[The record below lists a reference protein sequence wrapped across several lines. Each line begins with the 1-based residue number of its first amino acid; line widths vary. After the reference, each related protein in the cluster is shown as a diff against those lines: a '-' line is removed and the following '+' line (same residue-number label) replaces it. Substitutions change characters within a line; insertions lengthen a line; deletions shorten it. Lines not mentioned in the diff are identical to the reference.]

1 MQRIARLLLTTLAL
15 AAMSP
20 SARALELEECRISA
34 GPASPSIRARC
45 GRMERPLDADDPES
59 ETIALRVVV
68 VPALNLKP
76 EPDPIVPLAGGPGQ
90 GAVQFYAIYRD
101 AFEYVRR
108 NRDILLVDQR
118 GTGESA
124 RMDCPVEDE
133 LIEGQ
138 FSVAETVRYMKECL
152 ESLPHD
158 PRFFTTS
165 VAVHD
170 LEAVRA
176 ALGYPAVN
184 LYGVSYGSRVAQHY
198 ARRYPGQTRTV
209 TLDGVVPPQLA
220 LGPNIAIEAQRALD
234 NIFDRCAI
242 EPDCAERFPDIAD
255 TFQRLRRR
263 LESRAASVE
272 LAHPVTGRF
281 ETVSFG
287 HLELAGAIRLLA
299 YQPSTIAM
307 IPLLVSE
314 AAAGRFEPLAAQYL
328 LTMTSLSESLA
339 LGMHNA
345 VMCSE
350 DVPLYGELDIDTR
363 ALNASYIGAV
373 QLEALEAI
381 CSVWPQGPVD
391 DDFKVPLSNGIPTL
405 LLSGSADPITP
416 PAYADVAARDLRRA
430 WLLTQQHQGHGQLP
444 VGCLPRLFDKFVSLA
459 SLDGVDLRC
468 REKAFVMPFFVDF
481 TGPAP

>member
-1 MQRIARLLLTTLAL
+1 MQRIARLLLTTLVL
-15 AAMSP
+15 AAASLP
-20 SARALELEECRISA
+20 ARALELSDCRISA
-34 GPASPSIRARC
+34 GPAYPSISARC
-45 GRMERPLDADDPES
+45 GRLDRPLDADDPDS
-59 ETIALRVVV
+59 EIIALRVVV
-68 VPALNLKP
+68 VPALSLTP

-90 GAVQFYAIYRD
+90 GAVEFYAAHRD
-101 AFEYVRR
+101 AFEYARR
-108 NRDILLVDQR
+108 SRDILLVDQR

-124 RMDCPVEDE
+124 RMDCPVDDE
-133 LIEGQ
+133 LIEGR

-170 LEAVRA
+170 LEAARL
-176 ALGYPAVN
+176 ALGYPAMN

-198 ARRYPGQTRTV
+198 ARRYPAQTRTL

-234 NIFDRCAI
+234 NIFERCAA
-242 EPDCAERFPDIAD
+242 EPDCAERFPDVAN
-255 TFQRLRRR
+255 TFLQLRRR

-272 LAHPVTGRF
+272 LANPVTGRY
-281 ETVSFG
+281 ETVTFG
-287 HLELAGAIRLLA
+287 HLELASAIRLLA
-299 YQPSTIAM
+299 YHPNTIAL

-314 AAAGRFEPLAAQYL
+314 AAAGRLEPIASQYL
-328 LTMTSLSESLA
+328 LTVSGLSASLA

-345 VMCSE
+345 VLCSE
-350 DVPLYGELDIDTR
+350 DVPLYGELDIDSR
-363 ALNASYIGAV
+363 ALNASYIGAM

-391 DDFKVPLSNGIPTL
+391 DDFKVPLSNDIPTL

-444 VGCLPRLFDKFVSLA
+444 VGCLPRLFDDFVSRA
-459 SLDGVDLRC
+459 SLDGADLRC
-468 REKAFVMPFFVDF
+468 REKAFVMPFFVDYA
-481 TGPAP
+481 GPTP